1 MVKPEPWAAALFG
14 VLRGSP
20 KRDLLPTANEV
31 CFPRMHLGE
40 AGLGGGL
47 MTCEEVTSAGLG
59 AKASGLVAFEQDA
72 ALDRG
77 AWGKKVLE
85 STVEAG
91 EGTEGG
97 EQGGAHMGRGCQG
110 LGGSS
115 LRPRWDGGRALAKVL
130 RSPLWFG
137 RRVADD
143 PGAVPRAGTGG
154 DSDADFQFN
163 VFNRGPVSCCEQPR
177 SPVLS

>member
-1 MVKPEPWAAALFG
+1 MVKPEPWAAALAG
-14 VLRGSP
+14 VPRGSP
-20 KRDLLPTANEV
+20 KRAPHSKRGL
-31 CFPRMHLGE
+31 FPPHPPRG
-40 AGLGGGL
+40 GGTGGGGL

-97 EQGGAHMGRGCQG
+97 EQGGAHMGRGCRG

-115 LRPRWDGGRALAKVL
+115 LRPRWDGGRWPRFCAAPFGLGD
-130 RSPLWFG
+130 LW
-137 RRVADD
+137 D

-163 VFNRGPVSCCEQPR
+163 VFNRGPVSRCEQPR

>member
-1 MVKPEPWAAALFG
+1 MVKPEPWAAALAG
-14 VLRGSP
+14 VPRGSP

-31 CFPRMHLGE
+31 CFPRIHLGE

-47 MTCEEVTSAGLG
+47 MTCEEVTSPGLG

-97 EQGGAHMGRGCQG
+97 EQGGAHMGRGCRG

-115 LRPRWDGGRALAKVL
+115 LRPRWDGGRWPRFCAAPFGLGD
-130 RSPLWFG
+130 LW
-137 RRVADD
+137 D

-163 VFNRGPVSCCEQPR
+163 VFNRGPVSRCEQPR